1 MSLKEKIFLFLVSIM
16 GPLLILLLG
25 KTLRIKWMDEE
36 NLKDIQVKNG
46 KVLYACWH
54 GRMLILSYSHR
65 RRKIQVLISQ
75 HRDGEIIARIIQ
87 RLGFGTVRGS
97 TTHGGF
103 KAILQM
109 ANKANQGY
117 DIAITP
123 DGPRGPIFKVQPGTA
138 YIAQRGEVPII
149 PITNSAEK
157 RWTLQ
162 SWDKFII
169 PKPFSRAVIITG
181 KPIYVPKELAPE
193 EIESVNLELERKLIE
208 LTEKADNYFKA

>member
-1 MSLKEKIFLFLVSIM
+1 M

-25 KTLRIKWMDEE
+25 KTLKIKWLGEE
-36 NLKDIQVKNG
+36 NLQDIRSNNG
-46 KVLYACWH
+46 KVFYAFWH

-65 RRKIQVLISQ
+65 RKKIQVLISQ

-109 ANKANQGY
+109 ANKSNEGY

-123 DGPRGPIFKVQPGTA
+123 DGPKGPGFKVQPGTV

-149 PITNSAEK
+149 PISNSAEK
-157 RWTLQ
+157 RWTLR
-162 SWDKFII
+162 SWDKFVI
-169 PKPFSRAVIITG
+169 PKPFSRTIIIIG
-181 KPIYVPKELAPE
+181 KPIYVPGELNGE
-193 EIESVNLELERKLIE
+193 ELDLKNAELEESLNQ
-208 LTEKADNYFKA
+208 LTWQADNYFKA

>member
-1 MSLKEKIFLFLVSIM
+1 MKLKEKIFLFFVSLL
-16 GPLLILLLG
+16 GPFFIFLLG
-25 KTLRIKWMDEE
+25 KTLRIKWMGEE
-36 NLKDIQVKNG
+36 NLRDIRMKNG
-46 KVLYACWH
+46 KVLYAFWH

-65 RRKIQVLISQ
+65 RRKIPVLISQ

-97 TTHGGF
+97 TTRGGF

-109 ANKANQGY
+109 ANKANQGF

-123 DGPRGPIFKVQPGTA
+123 DGPKGPAFKVQPGTA

-157 RWTLQ
+157 RWTLK
-162 SWDKFII
+162 SWDGFII
-169 PKPFSRAVIITG
+169 PQPFSKAVIIIG
-181 KPIYVPKELAPE
+181 KPIYVPRELNEDELDSKNA
-193 EIESVNLELERKLIE
+193 ELEESLNQ
-208 LTEKADNYFKA
+208 LTRQADNYFKA

>member
-1 MSLKEKIFLFLVSIM
+1 MNLKEKILLFLVSLS
-16 GPLLILLLG
+16 GPFFILLLG
-25 KTLRIKWMDEE
+25 KTLRIKWMGEE
-36 NLKDIQVKNG
+36 NLQDIRRKNG
-46 KVLYACWH
+46 KVLYAFWH

-65 RRKIQVLISQ
+65 RRKIPVLISQ

-87 RLGFGTVRGS
+87 RLGFETVRGS
-97 TTHGGF
+97 TTRGGF

-109 ANKANQGY
+109 ANKANQGS

-123 DGPRGPIFKVQPGTA
+123 DGPKGPGFKVQPGTA

-157 RWTLQ
+157 RWTLK

-169 PKPFSRAVIITG
+169 PKPFSRTIIIIG
-181 KPIYVPKELAPE
+181 KPIYVPRELNEKELDLK
-193 EIESVNLELERKLIE
+193 NTELEENLNQ
-208 LTEKADNYFKA
+208 LTRQADNYFKA